1 MENSSNPLDV
11 FCGCLV
17 CLILPVVF
25 VILKSYMGSRANLS
39 LLFGFGT
46 INAEQPVHVGKTS
59 FLGFVA
65 AAVSLVF
72 SLIIFGAVQ
81 SFSQMPLTMGLILF
95 ACAAILVVT
104 FRYLQLAIQL
114 DRQGTSQPAQLD
126 NVLSKTA
133 SDGEGGNIIR
143 THIKYSYANGI
154 KNEIPLDIRIAQV
167 IQRKAAN
174 LRVVYLDDRPLIHRT
189 EWEILQETKPAFAQ
203 HDISSEQ
210 DWRSKVPNSGLAQD
224 LIPRALAEFV
234 RVAPTGG
241 FITFSDKATGVYV
254 QFLML
259 GDALLLDYAISTKV
273 KETDDI
279 IRLHRFFAEHN
290 VKAEMESS
298 KTQVY
303 RMDFPPTPDQVEK
316 ASRVALDIFEQVFL
330 LNGMSPLEAKVDA

>member
-17 CLILPVVF
+17 CLILPVIF
-25 VILKSYMGSRANLS
+25 LTLKSLMGSRANLS

-72 SLIIFGAVQ
+72 SLFIFGAVQ
-81 SFSQMPLTMGLILF
+81 AFSQMPLSMALILF
-95 ACAAILVVT
+95 ACVAILVVT

-126 NVLSKTA
+126 NVLSENA

-143 THIKYSYANGI
+143 TRIKYSYANGI
-154 KNEIPLDIRIAQV
+154 KNEIQLDCRTAQAL
-167 IQRKAAN
+167 QKKAAN

-203 HDISSEQ
+203 HDIPSEQ

-234 RVAPTGG
+234 RVAPSGG
-241 FITFSDKATGVYV
+241 FIIFSDKATGAFV
-254 QFLML
+254 QFLMV
-259 GDALLLDYAISTKV
+259 GDALILDFSIGTEE
-273 KETDDI
+273 KETDCV
-279 IRLHRFFAEHN
+279 IRLHEFFARRN
-290 VKAEMESS
+290 IKAEMTGNT
-298 KTQVY
+298 TQSY
-303 RMDFPPTPDQVEK
+303 NMDFPPTLDQVEK
-316 ASRVALDIFEQVFL
+316 ASNVALDIFEQVFL
-330 LNGMSPLEAKVDA
+330 LDGMTPLEAKADA